1 MRGELNNDERM
12 NALFA
17 AHFEAVRAYCLRRL
31 PVGDANDAVAE
42 VFTTVWRKIDNV
54 PPEPATRPWLYG
66 IARNKVA
73 HSRRGFSRRV
83 RLGQRVGALAP
94 AVVDGPETLV
104 VSRAENDSMLEA
116 LDGLRP
122 ADREVLMLRAWEEMT
137 APEIARTLDI
147 SVAAAEKR
155 ITRATK
161 RLAAAMHDTTLTP
174 LRPHAS
180 EEGGGR

>member
-42 VFTTVWRKIDNV
+42 VFMTVWRKIDDV

-73 HSRRGFSRRV
+73 HARRGFSRRV

-94 AVVDGPETLV
+94 ATTDGPETV
-104 VSRAENDSMLEA
+104 VLSQAENDSLIEA
-116 LDGLRP
+116 LEGLKA
-122 ADREVLMLRAWEEMT
+122 ADREVLMLRAWEELT
-137 APEIARTLDI
+137 APEIARTLGI

-155 ITRATK
+155 ITRATN
-161 RLAAAMHDTTLTP
+161 RLAAAMKGGTFTG

>member
-42 VFTTVWRKIDNV
+42 VFMTVWRKIEEV

-73 HSRRGFSRRV
+73 HARRGFSRRA
-83 RLGQRVGALAP
+83 RLGQRVAALAP
-94 AVVDGPETLV
+94 AVTDGPETLV
-104 VSRAENDSMLEA
+104 LAHAEQDSMIEA

-122 ADREVLMLRAWEEMT
+122 ADREVLMLRAWEELT
-137 APEIARTLDI
+137 APEIASALGI

-155 ITRATK
+155 ITRATS
-161 RLAAAMHDTTLTP
+161 RLAAAVKGGSQTR